1 VAWLS
6 RIDADTTWV
15 RGLAGR
21 LLAKLLSQFADL
33 GLRVAAMAAERLHEG
48 QIALLGPATA
58 AASPSRP
65 SSPSCSWSLRAPWS
79 YSSAKPPKPLQQG
92 DAILLTTQPITGW
105 RNPAR
110 EPARVLWLLL

>member
-1 VAWLS
+1 
-6 RIDADTTWV
+6 
-15 RGLAGR
+15 
-21 LLAKLLSQFADL
+21 
-33 GLRVAAMAAERLHEG
+33 
-48 QIALLGPATA
+48 
-58 AASPSRP
+58 
-65 SSPSCSWSLRAPWS
+65 LRAPWS